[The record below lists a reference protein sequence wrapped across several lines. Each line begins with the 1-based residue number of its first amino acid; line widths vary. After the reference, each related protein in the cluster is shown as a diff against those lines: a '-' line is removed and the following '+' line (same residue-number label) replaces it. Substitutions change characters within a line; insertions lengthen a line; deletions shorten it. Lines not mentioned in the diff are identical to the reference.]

1 MAALAVLS
9 MGANKTHKATRRVIN
24 FLRLMPLIVRHFSY
38 QKTKLPGLTMFFA
51 IKTLISALIIA
62 SVNELSKRSTTMG
75 ALLLALPIVSV
86 IAFTWEW
93 IENHDAQRIAALSSE
108 TFWFVLPTLPMF
120 LLLSWLL
127 KSGMNYFAA
136 MGICV
141 IVTAVLFAVVQY
153 FQR

>member
-1 MAALAVLS
+1 ML
-9 MGANKTHKATRRVIN
+9 
-24 FLRLMPLIVRHFSY
+24 
-38 QKTKLPGLTMFFA
+38 FA
-51 IKTLISALIIA
+51 IKTLISALIIV
-62 SVNELSKRSTTMG
+62 SVNELSKRSTTMA

-93 IENHDAQRIAALSSE
+93 IETRDAQRIAALSAE

-127 KSGMNYFAA
+127 KSGVNYLAA
-136 MGICV
+136 MGIC
-141 IVTAVLFAVVQY
+141 IAVTAALFAAVQY